1 MEEILKRLEE
11 LEKLT
16 LLGAK
21 DVLTLDD
28 VAMLTGLS
36 KSYLYQLTCARQ
48 IPYYRP
54 NGKQIYFDKLELQAW
69 MKRNRVNSV
78 EEDKQ
83 KALAYM
89 VGKEVGGK

>member
-1 MEEILKRLEE
+1 MEEIIKRLEE

-54 NGKQIYFDKLELQAW
+54 NGKQIYFDKKELETW
-69 MKRNRVNSV
+69 MKRNRVNTV
-78 EEDKQ
+78 EEDEQ
-83 KALAYM
+83 KALAYVM
-89 VGKEVGGK
+89 TKGRK

>member
-1 MEEILKRLEE
+1 MEE
-11 LEKLT
+11 LT

-54 NGKQIYFDKLELQAW
+54 NGKQIYFDKKELETW
-69 MKRNRVNSV
+69 MKRNRVNTV
-78 EEDKQ
+78 EEDEQ
-83 KALAYM
+83 KALAY
-89 VGKEVGGK
+89 VVSKGRK

>member
-1 MEEILKRLEE
+1 MEEIIKRLER
-11 LEKLT
+11 LEELT

-21 DVLTLDD
+21 DVLTLSD

-54 NGKQIYFDKLELQAW
+54 NGKQIYFDKEEVKSW

-78 EEDKQ
+78 EEDEQ
-83 KALAYM
+83 KALAYVM
-89 VGKEVGGK
+89 TKGRK